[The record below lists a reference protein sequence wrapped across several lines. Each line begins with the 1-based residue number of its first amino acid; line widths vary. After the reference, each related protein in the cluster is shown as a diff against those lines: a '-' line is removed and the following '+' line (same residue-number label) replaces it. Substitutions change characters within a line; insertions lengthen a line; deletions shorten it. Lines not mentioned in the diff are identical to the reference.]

1 MHLALM
7 QAKKALGN
15 TKGNPSVG
23 CIIVKNNSVIG
34 ADCTGINGRPHA
46 EEKVISKL
54 NKNNKNLN
62 LYVTLEPCSHKRKSG
77 PCVKL
82 FKVALF
88 SAGRMQIFSLLPAHS
103 NQ

>member
-46 EEKVISKL
+46 EEKAISKL
-54 NKNNKNLN
+54 NKNNKKLN
-62 LYVTLEPCSHKRKSG
+62 VFY
-77 PCVKL
+77 
-82 FKVALF
+82 
-88 SAGRMQIFSLLPAHS
+88 IFNFEVFCACWSRYF
-103 NQ
+103 N